1 MRSEEWRPAAAA
13 LEPSS
18 REVGKADCRALRP
31 GREELA
37 VTDPAQMP
45 VTEARHPEPKIATVR
60 APRGGR
66 PASRDARRLARAW
79 RARQCA
85 RPTGASQAPVRLSAL
100 RHPLNS
106 GVAKPKLQTP
116 GAKTRR
122 GNEGVL
128 SDVNSFSSSF
138 RPSRDSGEGR
148 HP

>member
-1 MRSEEWRPAAAA
+1 M
-13 LEPSS
+13 
-18 REVGKADCRALRP
+18 
-31 GREELA
+31 
-37 VTDPAQMP
+37 TDPAQMP

-106 GVAKPKLQTP
+106 GVAKPNAKP
-116 GAKTRR
+116 GRKNAPRER
-122 GNEGVL
+122 DGLFDIVSRVGEGASWMLACVL
-128 SDVNSFSSSF
+128 RSFSPRRKATRSAA
-138 RPSRDSGEGR
+138 GR
-148 HP
+148 INAGNASCP